1 MSNNKQLTP
10 INKANNIAI
19 IDEKTL
25 KDRIYTIRGIQV
37 MLDFE
42 LAKIYGYT
50 TKRFNEQVKNNI
62 DRFDDDFMFQLTRE
76 EFDFILR
83 SKISTS
89 SLAKHTS
96 TITKDIS
103 SNWGG
108 SRYLPYAFTEQGIYM
123 LTSVLRGQLA
133 IKQSK
138 QLIRAFKAMK
148 DYLINTNQLILSY
161 DNQINSQ
168 DFILLQNKTY
178 KIEERINFVEKDMV
192 RKNDLSDIITLD

>member
-25 KDRIYTIRGIQV
+25 KDKIYTIRGIQV

-89 SLAKHTS
+89 SLAKHTN
-96 TITKDIS
+96 TITKGIS

-123 LTSVLRGQLA
+123 LTSVLRGQLETA
-133 IKQSK
+133 CEKPQVLQPWDEST
-138 QLIRAFKAMK
+138 LLLRFK
-148 DYLINTNQLILSY
+148 YT
-161 DNQINSQ
+161 
-168 DFILLQNKTY
+168 
-178 KIEERINFVEKDMV
+178 
-192 RKNDLSDIITLD
+192 